1 MSTAT
6 GAPARR
12 ARPSGPNRA
21 RAAPVGPPPAAAR
34 SARPPSAPWSERHP
48 FDAVAVLSLLLVL
61 VLLIPSPL
69 ILRPLGAVGT
79 PANLFCL
86 GLLIW
91 WGLAKVGAGQG
102 VARGRQ
108 PLRPALFVVLVSL
121 CASLIGFA
129 GRYTVPAEKTA
140 AVRGLLGFAALAG
153 VALFA
158 ADGITSIDR
167 ALVLLRRLVA
177 GVGVVAALGIVEF
190 ATGFNPAQTLAIP
203 GLARNLELPD
213 QGRLLFLRVQSTA
226 LHPIE
231 LGTLLGL
238 TLPLALQLAFTA
250 PAGRRARAWI
260 PVALIAT
267 VLPMTLSRTGVIV
280 AAIGITVVA
289 WRWSW
294 RRKVAALGLVT
305 VFIGFFR
312 LVLPSMIDG
321 LVTIFVTVGQDES
334 TTGRTG
340 RYEVAARY
348 VLEHPWTG
356 RGLSTLHPATGQI
369 FDNQYLYAAT
379 ETGALGVIALL
390 VLFATF
396 LGMARTVH
404 HRAADEQLRAVA
416 RALSGVAAAMAVA
429 FATADMASFAMV
441 MAVFF
446 LLAGVTAA
454 LWRLTAPASAPAP

>member
-1 MSTAT
+1 
-6 GAPARR
+6 
-12 ARPSGPNRA
+12 
-21 RAAPVGPPPAAAR
+21 
-34 SARPPSAPWSERHP
+34 
-48 FDAVAVLSLLLVL
+48 VLLAL
-61 VLLIPSPL
+61 VLLVPSPL

-102 VARGRQ
+102 VARGHQ

-121 CASLIGFA
+121 CTSLIGFA
-129 GRYTVPAEKTA
+129 GRYTVAAERTA
-140 AVRGLLGFAALAG
+140 AVRGLLTFAALAG

-158 ADGITSIDR
+158 ADGITSVER

-177 GVGVVAALGIVEF
+177 GVGVVAVLGIVEF
-190 ATGFNPAQTLAIP
+190 ATGFNAGQSLSVP

-238 TLPLALQLAFTA
+238 ALPLALQLALTA
-250 PAGRRARAWI
+250 PTGRRIRAWV
-260 PVALIAT
+260 PVVLIAT
-267 VLPMTLSRTGVIV
+267 VLPMTLSRTGIIV
-280 AAIGITVVA
+280 AVIGIVTIAV
-289 WRWSW
+289 RWSW
-294 RRKVAALGLVT
+294 RQRVIGVVLVAAFV
-305 VFIGFFR
+305 VAFR

-321 LVTIFVTVGQDES
+321 LLTIFVTVGEDES

-348 VLEHPWTG
+348 FLEHPWTG

-379 ETGALGVIALL
+379 ETGVLGVVALF
-390 VLFATF
+390 VLFATVVG
-396 LGMARTVH
+396 LA
-404 HRAADEQLRAVA
+404 RAVRRHA
-416 RALSGVAAAMAVA
+416 DDRRVVAVAQAITGAGLAMAVA

-441 MAVFF
+441 MTVFF
-446 LLAGVTAA
+446 LLAGVVAA
-454 LWRLTAPASAPAP
+454 LWRLTVPRPAGERLPEPPPPAQT